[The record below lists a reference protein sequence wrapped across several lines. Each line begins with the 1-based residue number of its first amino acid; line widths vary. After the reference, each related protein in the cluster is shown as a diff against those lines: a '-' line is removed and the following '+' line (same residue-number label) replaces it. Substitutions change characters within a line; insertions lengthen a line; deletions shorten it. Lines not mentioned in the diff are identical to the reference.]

1 MAAPR
6 IDFVLAMVNGRL
18 KANGAST
25 PVDLLDRGRGPEK
38 IVERLASIIAFATA
52 PRIDPRLCGRAGFP
66 GPHQSSPN
74 PGLSAASRHDLIRN
88 VDDVLY
94 DPGGGTDGEEHRTAR
109 RIDAACVRYQA
120 PQLLSNPGGGI
131 GREEHR
137 TARALMR
144 PVFDTKLFSARRVQP
159 APSSPSIRHRRDQAV
174 AIEVDG
180 KCLGAAQDHL
190 GPSVARIT
198 PEFSTPGA
206 TSAARPRLAT
216 VIVPWLTTDAADRS
230 TTCRTSCARPR
241 SSHADIGRRRD
252 EAVHV
257 DHRAL
262 AEGDAARID

>member
-109 RIDAACVRYQA
+109 
-120 PQLLSNPGGGI
+120 
-131 GREEHR
+131 
-137 TARALMR
+137 ALMR
-144 PVFDTKLFSARRVQP
+144 PVFDTKLFSACRVQP